1 MSTTPEHLFLLGS
14 TQRGFP
20 WGWVCWGG
28 GAGSAAGGDWE
39 QWEVLGAAPACTGG
53 AEGRELPSRC
63 SVMWPPYQMKLQSPI
78 SSALVWDEMPLP
90 RGLPAL
96 GRCLWH
102 SQREASEQASASIP
116 LLLSQISFQDNQE
129 LRTTKYPAPGLCEEP
144 SPALHVSVLCSCPC
158 PHPLCSCSKAVATT
172 PQSSRREDAG
182 GDRAGR

>member
-144 SPALHVSVLCSCPC
+144 SPALHVSVLCSCP
-158 PHPLCSCSKAVATT
+158 HPLCSCSKAVATT